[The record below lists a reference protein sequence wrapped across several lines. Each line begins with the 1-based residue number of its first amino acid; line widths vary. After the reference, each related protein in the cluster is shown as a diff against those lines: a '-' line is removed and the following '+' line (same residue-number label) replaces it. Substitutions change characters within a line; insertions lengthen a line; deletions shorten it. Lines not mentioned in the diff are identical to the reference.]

1 MAGRREFGGIEVGLT
16 NLDKVL
22 YPATGTTKGE
32 VIDYYTAI
40 APALLPHIADRPV
53 TRKRWPN
60 GVGESSFFEKN
71 LAAHAPKWIERRPI
85 EHSDRRVTYPV
96 IDSVAG
102 LAWLGQQASLEIHV
116 PQWRFVDGSR
126 GPATRIVFDL
136 DPGPGVELAD
146 CASVALWIRDTVR
159 DAGLDAFPVTSG
171 SKGIHI
177 YVPLDRVLSPGG
189 ASTVAKQLATGLEK
203 LHPTLVTATM
213 AKAVRPGKIFLDW
226 SQNNPAKTTIAP
238 YSMRGREQPTVAAPR
253 SWDEI
258 ADRHQL
264 RQLRFDEVLERWR
277 SDGDLLAGLDPPLGS
292 AGASDPLQTYRSMRD
307 PARTPEPVPPGPP
320 DPGAG
325 DRFVVQEHHARRLHW
340 DVRLERDGVLVS
352 WAVPKG
358 PPTSPSQNRL
368 AVHTEDHPL
377 EYLHFHGTIPRGEYG
392 AGQMTIWDSG
402 TYDTEKWRADEVIVQ
417 FHGERLDGRYAFI
430 RTDGKQWL
438 MHLMKSQVAEP
449 EEDAGQGSSS
459 DGQYAARQDGAVE
472 RRLSET
478 VGAHGDSAARTVSR
492 TEARPAGAEAD
503 TPNTAAP
510 SREGGNGARSGAEF
524 PRGLSPML
532 ATSGDVA
539 KLGARDWV
547 FETKWDG
554 FRVIVEI
561 DDDGVVIRSRAGNTV
576 TGRYPRIAELGR
588 RLRGH
593 RIVLDG
599 EAVVSDA
606 EGASNLA
613 LLQADPA
620 QADLVAFDVLYLDG
634 TSLLR
639 KRYADRRQVLEALAE
654 GVPSLL
660 VPPRLDG
667 SGADALEYSRE
678 HRLEGVVAKRKD
690 SVYLPGKRGQSW
702 IKTRNWRTQEVI
714 VGGWR
719 RSAAREFAS
728 LLVGVRHEGELYYIG
743 RVGTGFSDREMSELT
758 ARLRPLRR
766 KTSPF
771 ANELTA
777 DERKDAVWAT
787 PKITG
792 TVRYMNWTESGR
804 LWHPAWVP
812 EEK

>member
-1 MAGRREFGGIEVGLT
+1 MAARREFGGIEVGLT

-60 GVGESSFFEKN
+60 GVSEPSFFEKN
-71 LAAHAPKWIERRPI
+71 LASHAPKWIERRPLD
-85 EHSDRRVTYPV
+85 HSDRRVNYPV

-116 PQWRFVDGSR
+116 PQWRFADGSR

-136 DPGPGVELAD
+136 DPGPGVQLAD
-146 CASVALWIRDTVR
+146 CATVALWIRDTVR
-159 DAGLDAFPVTSG
+159 DAGLDAYPVTSG

-177 YVPLDRVLSPGG
+177 YVPLDRELSPGG

-238 YSMRGREQPTVAAPR
+238 YSLRGREQPTVAAPR

-258 ADRHQL
+258 ADRKRL

-292 AGASDPLQTYRSMRD
+292 AGVADPLQTYRSMRD

-377 EYLHFHGTIPRGEYG
+377 EYLQFHGTIPRGEYG
-392 AGQMTIWDSG
+392 AGQMTIWDTG

-417 FHGERLDGRYAFI
+417 FHGERLNGRYAFI

-449 EEDAGQGSSS
+449 EDDEGQGGSN
-459 DGQYAARQDGAVE
+459 DGQR
-472 RRLSET
+472 
-478 VGAHGDSAARTVSR
+478 
-492 TEARPAGAEAD
+492 
-503 TPNTAAP
+503 
-510 SREGGNGARSGAEF
+510 GGPPDRAAEF

-532 ATSGDVA
+532 ATSGEVA

-554 FRVIVEI
+554 FRVITEI
-561 DDDGVVIRSRAGNTV
+561 DDGHVVIRSRAGNTV
-576 TGRYPRIAELGR
+576 TDRYPRIAELGR
-588 RLRGH
+588 QLRGH

-599 EAVVSDA
+599 EAVVFDA

-620 QADLVAFDVLYLDG
+620 HAELVAFDVLYLDG

-660 VPPRLDG
+660 VPPRLEG

-714 VGGWR
+714 IGGWR

-743 RVGTGFSDREMSELT
+743 RVGTGFSDREMSGLT

-812 EEK
+812 DEK

>member
-1 MAGRREFGGIEVGLT
+1 MAARREFGGIEVGLT

-40 APALLPHIADRPV
+40 APALLPHIAGRPV

-60 GVGESSFFEKN
+60 GVSESSFFEKN
-71 LAAHAPKWIERRPI
+71 LASHAPKWIQRRPMD
-85 EHSDRRVTYPV
+85 HSDRRVNYPV

-136 DPGPGVELAD
+136 DPGPGVDLAD
-146 CASVALWIRDTVR
+146 CATVALWIRDTVR
-159 DAGLDAFPVTSG
+159 DAGLDAYPVTSG

-203 LHPTLVTATM
+203 LHPALVTATM

-238 YSMRGREQPTVAAPR
+238 YSLRGRERPTVAAPR

-258 ADRHQL
+258 ADRKRL

-277 SDGDLLAGLDPPLGS
+277 SDGDLLAGLDPPLG
-292 AGASDPLQTYRSMRD
+292 AGAADPLQTYRSMRD

-358 PPTSPSQNRL
+358 PPTSPSENRL

-392 AGQMTIWDSG
+392 AGRMTIWDTG

-417 FHGERLDGRYAFI
+417 FHGERLNGRYAFI

-438 MHLMKSQVAEP
+438 MHLMKSQAAEP
-449 EEDAGQGSSS
+449 EEVAEQ
-459 DGQYAARQDGAVE
+459 
-472 RRLSET
+472 
-478 VGAHGDSAARTVSR
+478 GDSADGHRGDPQGTAGRRRGGSGGDENGVAEHDVAARTSSR
-492 TEARPAGAEAD
+492 TEARSG
-503 TPNTAAP
+503 
-510 SREGGNGARSGAEF
+510 GAEF

-532 ATSGDVA
+532 ATSGEVA

-554 FRVIVEI
+554 FRVIAEI
-561 DDDGVVIRSRAGNTV
+561 DEGNVVIRSRAGNIV
-576 TGRYPRIAELGR
+576 TDRYPRIAELGR
-588 RLRGH
+588 QLRGH

-599 EAVVSDA
+599 EAVVFDA
-606 EGASNLA
+606 EGSSNLA

-620 QADLVAFDVLYLDG
+620 HAELVAFDVLYLDG

-660 VPPRLDG
+660 VPPRLEG

-714 VGGWR
+714 IGGWR

-728 LLVGVRHEGELYYIG
+728 LLVGVRHDGELYYIG
-743 RVGTGFSDREMSELT
+743 RVGTGFSDREMSGLT

-771 ANELTA
+771 TNELTA

-787 PKITG
+787 PKIPG

-812 EEK
+812 DEK